1 MKSSLQA
8 RKLRLACDT
17 CHQAKT
23 RCSGG
28 MPCTTCQNSR
38 YECVYSISNQLG
50 RPKGTTKNR
59 RENSVHASNGR
70 EAFTNHNATQ
80 QQRTPPHSSSTT
92 TPTTTAAANLNSAS
106 IFKDLTTFDNMLLDA
121 SVESVPG
128 MFFANGKGFPDS
140 MGLDLISSLALNPD
154 RNDPNMKVTSPTCL
168 QDRTASES

>member
-59 RENSVHASNGR
+59 RENNGR

-80 QQRTPPHSSSTT
+80 QQRTPPHSSL
-92 TPTTTAAANLNSAS
+92 TTTANTTTSSANFNSAS
-106 IFKDLTTFDNMLLDA
+106 ILKDLTAFDNMLLDA
-121 SVESVPG
+121 SSVESVPG
-128 MFFANGKGFPDS
+128 MFFANDKGFPDS
-140 MGLDLISSLALNPD
+140 MGLDLTSSIALSPD
-154 RNDPNMKVTSPTCL
+154 RNDLSAKVINPTCL
-168 QDRTASES
+168 QDRTVP